1 MFINGLQGYTAYQ
14 TPQKCALT
22 EALNEAID
30 KYIKDMTQG
39 LFGLCEDEKE
49 RRIAEFTALHY
60 PENGTQEEISAFY
73 QKLLGFLKSLEAA
86 AELQPREMLITSAAA
101 KAAGD
106 EMDCIAGAVRAKIF
120 SAAQSGNIL

>member
-1 MFINGLQGYTAYQ
+1 MLINGLQGYAAYQ

-30 KYIKDMTQG
+30 KYIKNMTQG

-60 PENGTQEEISAFY
+60 PENGTQEEIAAFY
-73 QKLLGFLKSLEAA
+73 EKLLGFLKSLESA

-101 KAAGD
+101 KAAGN
-106 EMDCIAGAVRAKIF
+106 EMDCIAGVIRSKVRPAM
-120 SAAQSGNIL
+120 Q